1 MSELL
6 DVALQAHGSNA
17 GPKPKF
23 RGTNDESNV
32 RRVSSRGTEA

>member
-17 GPKPKF
+17 GVKPKF
-23 RGTNDESNV
+23 RGTNDVAPS
-32 RRVSSRGTEA
+32 SSRGTEA